1 MTPFW
6 TARSLPIPT
15 ALQSPELPFSSTNLL
30 REGEKKT
37 ADSVCV
43 SIQTSKKFG
52 SNKKARVWRFFAQSL
67 SGKFCSGT
75 VVQELRN
82 SEDNVPPIY
91 IKS

>member
-1 MTPFW
+1 MHTWNQQQIVQSYYSWASDLEMTPFL

-43 SIQTSKKFG
+43 RYT
-52 SNKKARVWRFFAQSL
+52 NEREENLRARRKLGCEA
-67 SGKFCSGT
+67 
-75 VVQELRN
+75 
-82 SEDNVPPIY
+82 SE
-91 IKS
+91 S